1 MNTNTR
7 VRHSAPT
14 LSLVDKVA
22 SPTRVLLIQRL
33 RDPFAGGWALPGGF
47 MEIDETAE
55 QAAIRELAEETSLV
69 IDTVHQ
75 IGAYSAVDR
84 DPRTRVIT
92 VAFLAIHRP
101 GDDPVAADDAADT
114 RWFPIDRLP
123 SLAFDH
129 DQIIADGLALYKAR
143 FDD

>member
-1 MNTNTR
+1 
-7 VRHSAPT
+7 
-14 LSLVDKVA
+14 
-22 SPTRVLLIQRL
+22 
-33 RDPFAGGWALPGGF
+33 
-47 MEIDETAE
+47 MEIDETVE

-69 IDTVHQ
+69 VDDVHQ

-101 GDDPVAADDAADT
+101 GDDPVAADDAADA
-114 RWFPIDRLP
+114 RWFPIDNLP

-129 DQIIADGLALYKAR
+129 DQIIADGLAVYQKRVAE
-143 FDD
+143 